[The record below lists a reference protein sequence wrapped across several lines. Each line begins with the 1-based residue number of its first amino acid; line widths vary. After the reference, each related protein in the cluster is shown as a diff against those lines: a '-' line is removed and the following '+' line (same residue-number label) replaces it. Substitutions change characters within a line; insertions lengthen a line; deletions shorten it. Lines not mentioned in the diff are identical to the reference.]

1 MRSIKATTSRTVHN
15 KKMDA
20 LEADVNRVFH
30 ERREREKAA
39 RCFTGQ
45 QQQQQTQTDA
55 QHAAVRRVLFVVAAD
70 S

>member
-1 MRSIKATTSRTVHN
+1 
-15 KKMDA
+15 MDA
-20 LEADVNRVFH
+20 LEADLNRVFH

-45 QQQQQTQTDA
+45 QQQHQQTQTDA
-55 QHAAVRRVLFVVAAD
+55 QHVRRVLFVEAAD